1 MKFALIFQNDVAAF
15 LPETFLAISILVLL
29 LHGSFLGASAA
40 SLYTYLTP
48 SLVRLTSTILFLSIF
63 LVLNNPVEH
72 QTLWNALFVSDYLST
87 WAKFIILLGLIF
99 CVSICEA
106 YMFSVRFR
114 AFEFFVFLISIGL
127 SLCLL
132 ISSYDLLSIY
142 LSMEFLSLI
151 FYVLACW
158 KKNSYFSAEAGLK
171 YFILG
176 SIASIFFLFGA
187 SLIYFGLGT
196 TNLGAIALL
205 TEKLTTP
212 SPFILFGLICMISAL
227 LFKLGAAPYHMWIAD
242 VYEGAPTIVSFIF
255 AVVPKFAVF
264 VVILRL
270 SFTSFWSFFP
280 IFWEDFFCVC
290 GLLSLFIGCFCG
302 LGETKIKRLLA
313 FSSVGHV
320 GFLCLGLSCGNL
332 EGVQGVLFYL
342 LIYMLTSSFLW
353 GYVVYLN
360 LDATRHNSSFT
371 SFTDAIGLVKSNPLL
386 GFGVVLIL
394 FSLAGIPPLGGFFA
408 KLNIFVGL
416 VDASF
421 YIVGVFAVL
430 TSVISAFYYIRLIK
444 IFYFEKN
451 KDWFFFAPLSKG
463 ASTLLVLTSFAL
475 IFFMCTPNFYYLLTH
490 KIGLGLMV

>member
-1 MKFALIFQNDVAAF
+1 MKFALIFQNDTAAF
-15 LPETFLAISILVLL
+15 LPELFLAICILVLL
-29 LHGSFLGASAA
+29 LHGSFLGVSAA

-48 SLVRLTSTILFLSIF
+48 SMIRLTSTILVISLL
-63 LVLNNPVEH
+63 LVLNNPVES
-72 QTLWNALFVSDYLST
+72 QTLWNAIFVTDHLAT
-87 WAKFIILLGLIF
+87 WAKSLVFIGLLF
-99 CVSICEA
+99 CVLVSEA
-106 YMFSVRFR
+106 YMFSARFR
-114 AFEFFVFLISIGL
+114 AFEFFVFIISIGL

-151 FYVLACW
+151 FYVLATW

-176 SIASIFFLFGA
+176 SVASIFFLFGA
-187 SLIYFGLGT
+187 SLIYFAMGT
-196 TNLGAIALL
+196 TNLGALAIL
-205 TEKLTTP
+205 TENLTTV
-212 SPFILFGLICMISAL
+212 SPFIYLGLVCIVSAL

-242 VYEGAPTIVSFIF
+242 VYEGAPTLVSFIF
-255 AVVPKFAVF
+255 AVVPKLAIF

-270 SFTSFWSFFP
+270 AFTSFWSFFP
-280 IFWEDFFCVC
+280 TIWEDFFCLC
-290 GLLSLFIGCFCG
+290 GLLSLFIGCLCG

-320 GFLCLGLSCGNL
+320 GFLCLGLASGSV
-332 EGVQGVLFYL
+332 EGVQAILFYL
-342 LIYMLTSSFLW
+342 LIYMLTAAFLWIYVLHLDLDATSNSSFLTF
-353 GYVVYLN
+353 
-360 LDATRHNSSFT
+360 A
-371 SFTDAIGLVKSNPLL
+371 DAIGLARSNPIL
-386 GFGVVLIL
+386 GFAVVLMI

-421 YIVGVFAVL
+421 YIVAVFAVL

-451 KDWFFFAPLSKG
+451 ENWFFFAPLDKG
-463 ASTLLVLTSFAL
+463 AAIVLVLTAL
-475 IFFMCTPNFYYLLTH
+475 TIIFFMCSPNLFYLVTY
-490 KIGLGLMV
+490 KVGLGLMV